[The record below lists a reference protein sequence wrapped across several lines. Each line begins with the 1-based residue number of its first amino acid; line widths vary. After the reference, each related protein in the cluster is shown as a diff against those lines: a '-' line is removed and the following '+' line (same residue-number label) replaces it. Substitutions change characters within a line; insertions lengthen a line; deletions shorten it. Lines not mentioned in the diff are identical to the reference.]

1 MENSSM
7 STKQKTIFITQKG
20 FAQYPWLNKPDTQ
33 FDPDGV
39 YKCNLIVPTDQ
50 TKELKAAVKKVAEE
64 EFGKDKFKNARMP
77 FKIDEETGHTVIVTK
92 SKFEPKFCD
101 ATGNIITCDVPK
113 LWGGSTLK
121 LAGYISPYSA
131 AGNIGISLHLTK
143 VQIINPVG
151 GDADDGITFGE
162 EKDGFVAEQDE
173 IVLAAEDASDPE
185 NSPKYNF

>member
-1 MENSSM
+1 M
-7 STKQKTIFITQKG
+7 STKQKTIFITHKG
-20 FAQYPWLNKPDTQ
+20 IAQYPWLNKPDTQ

-50 TKELKAAVKKVAEE
+50 TKEIKAAVNKVAVD
-64 EFGKDKFKNARMP
+64 EFGKDKAKNARMP
-77 FKIDEETGHTVIVTK
+77 FKIDEETGHTIIVTK
-92 SKFEPKFCD
+92 SKFAPKFCD
-101 ATGNIITCDVPK
+101 ATGNIITGDVPK

-121 LAGYISPYSA
+121 LAGYVSPYST
-131 AGNIGISLHLTK
+131 AGNIGVTLHLTK

-162 EKDGFVAEQDE
+162 EKDGFIAEQDE
-173 IVLAAEDASDPE
+173 IVLAAEDASDPA